1 MRSVSN
7 ALRGVYQVREIK
19 SSKTYRDKAKA
30 ASTKPAA
37 IGEDVDLTN
46 YVSSAEAQP
55 YQSDPSE
62 LPAKTKEQML
72 EAGVILDDVSQRS
85 GTFIQTDNTPVHFS
99 SWQEGIEV
107 MPVSQAL
114 ENYDWLSDY
123 WWQAVAVDTDK
134 YTANVELSQSNGY
147 FIRALPGTKTIYP
160 VQACLYL
167 AKGKL
172 AQNIHNIIIAEENS
186 ELHIITGCT
195 TASKEEPGL
204 HLGVSEFYIK
214 RGAKITFT
222 MIHSWN
228 PEVAVRPRTAA
239 IVEEDGLFLS
249 NYVLMKPVRSLQMY
263 PTARCVGENA
273 VVRYNSILVAAQG
286 SALDVGSRAILNAK
300 GAKTEIISR
309 AITTGGNIIA
319 RGYIEGNAPEV
330 KGHLE
335 CRGLIL
341 QGEGVIHAI
350 PELKGTLDGIDL
362 SHEAAVGKIA
372 EEEVEYL
379 MARGLT
385 RAEATATIVRGFLE
399 VDIEGLPPLLSA
411 ELQRAIESSEKELM

>member
-1 MRSVSN
+1 MSE
-7 ALRGVYQVREIK
+7 AK
-19 SSKTYRDKAKA
+19 SSKTHKDRAKA
-30 ASTKPAA
+30 ALAKSAA
-37 IGEDVDLTN
+37 FGEDIDLSA
-46 YVSSAEAQP
+46 YSGSAEAQP
-55 YQSDPSE
+55 YQSDPSQ
-62 LPAKTKEQML
+62 LPARAKEQML
-72 EAGVILDDVSQRS
+72 EAGVILDDTSQRS
-85 GTFIQTDNTPVHFS
+85 GTYIQMDNTPVHS
-99 SWQEGIEV
+99 SIQQEGVEV
-107 MPVSQAL
+107 MAVSQAL
-114 ENYDWLSDY
+114 EKYDWISDY

-134 YTANVELSQSNGY
+134 YTANIELNQNDGY
-147 FIRALPGTKTIYP
+147 FIRSLPGQKTVLP

-167 AKGKL
+167 AKARL
-172 AQNIHNIIIAEENS
+172 AQNVHNIIIAEENS

-195 TASKEEPGL
+195 TASREEPGL

-228 PEVAVRPRTAA
+228 PEVAVRPRTAV
-239 IVEEDGLFLS
+239 IIEEDGLFLS

-263 PTARCVGENA
+263 PSAKCIGKNA
-273 VVRYNSILVAAQG
+273 TVRYNSILVAPEG
-286 SALDVGSRAILNAK
+286 STLDVGSRAILNAK
-300 GAKTEIISR
+300 GARTEIISR
-309 AITTGGNIIA
+309 AITTGGKIIA

-341 QGEGVIHAI
+341 QKKGTIHAI
-350 PELKGTLDGIDL
+350 PELKGTLAGIDL

-385 RAEATATIVRGFLE
+385 RTEATAAIVRGFLR

-411 ELQRAIESSEKELM
+411 ELHRAIEASEEEVM

>member
-1 MRSVSN
+1 MSEV
-7 ALRGVYQVREIK
+7 
-19 SSKTYRDKAKA
+19 KTSRTYKDKAQA
-30 ASTKPAA
+30 AANKPAA
-37 IGEDVDLTN
+37 LGEDIDLNTYLN
-46 YVSSAEAQP
+46 SAEEQP
-55 YQSDPSE
+55 YQDDPSQ
-62 LPAKTKEQML
+62 LPAKAKEQML

-85 GTFIQTDNTPVHFS
+85 GTYIQMDNAPVHAS
-99 SWQEGIEV
+99 VRQEGVEV
-107 MPVSQAL
+107 MAVSQAL
-114 ENYDWLSDY
+114 EKYDWMADY

-134 YTANVELSQSNGY
+134 YTANVELGQFDGY
-147 FIRALPGTKTIYP
+147 FIRALPGYKTTFP

-167 AKGKL
+167 SKARL
-172 AQNIHNIIIAEENS
+172 AQKVHNVIIAEEDS

-195 TASKEEPGL
+195 MASREDPGL
-204 HLGVSEFYIK
+204 HMGVSEFYIK
-214 RGAKITFT
+214 RGAKVTFT

-228 PEVAVRPRTAA
+228 PETAVRPRTGT
-239 IVEEDGLFLS
+239 IIEENGLFLS

-263 PTARCVGENA
+263 PAARCVGENA
-273 VVRYNSILVAAQG
+273 TVRYNSILVAAIG
-286 SALDVGSRAILNAK
+286 SSLDVGSRALLNAK
-300 GAKTEIISR
+300 RARTEVVSR

-341 QGEGVIHAI
+341 QNEGTIHAI
-350 PELKGTLDGIDL
+350 PELKGTLAGIDL

-385 RAEATATIVRGFLE
+385 RAEATATIVRGFIR

-411 ELQRAIESSEKELM
+411 ELQRAIEASEKEVM